1 MTDTVGTND
10 LRAIDGAHPEGE
22 SIERLLATAAAET
35 TAGVTGVH
43 HLGGAAA
50 RTLDRATRAVL
61 GTSTSPGV
69 SIARVDG
76 ALVLDLDLVS
86 EYPRPVQEVI
96 DAVREQVGKAAA
108 QLTRER
114 VVVNVNVTDVHGPF
128 DPIEVPDS
136 EREDGPSLVEKA
148 GDAMDSAR
156 KKGGAALDS
165 AREKGA
171 AALDTARERTADALD
186 DASDR
191 LDEAADRAAA
201 SDATADSLSDEVAT
215 RPARAERDADADSDS
230 VSDSDPVETVVV
242 TADAPAAEFVV
253 RVEVEP
259 VESDGTDS
267 TDRTVVADRADVDG
281 TEDHGTDAAERR
293 GSE

>member
-10 LRAIDGAHPEGE
+10 LRAIDGAHPEDE

-148 GDAMDSAR
+148 GDALDSAR
-156 KKGGAALDS
+156 EKSGAALDS

-215 RPARAERDADADSDS
+215 RPARVERSADVDADSDS
-230 VSDSDPVETVVV
+230 DSDAVETVVV

-259 VESDGTDS
+259 VD
-267 TDRTVVADRADVDG
+267 ADTPA
-281 TEDHGTDAAERR
+281 TDASAADGSDIADAERR

>member
-10 LRAIDGAHPEGE
+10 LRAIDGAHPEDE

-43 HLGGAAA
+43 HLGGTAA
-50 RTLDRATRAVL
+50 RSLDRATRAVL
-61 GTSTSPGV
+61 GTTTSPGV
-69 SIARVDG
+69 SIARIDG

-148 GDAMDSAR
+148 GDAV
-156 KKGGAALDS
+156 DS

-171 AALDTARERTADALD
+171 AALDSAREKGGAALDSARERAADALD
-186 DASDR
+186 DADER

-201 SDATADSLSDEVAT
+201 EKAEAEE
-215 RPARAERDADADSDS
+215 RAAERAEERDAAEARADR
-230 VSDSDPVETVVV
+230 ETVVV

-259 VESDGTDS
+259 VDAADVEPADHASDASDAS
-267 TDRTVVADRADVDG
+267 ADASRADASRAD
-281 TEDHGTDAAERR
+281 DAERR

>member
-10 LRAIDGAHPEGE
+10 LRAIDGAHPEDE

-61 GTSTSPGV
+61 GTSTSAGV

-86 EYPRPVQEVI
+86 EYPRPVQGVI

-156 KKGGAALDS
+156 EKGGAALDS

-215 RPARAERDADADSDS
+215 RPARAERVADADSDS
-230 VSDSDPVETVVV
+230 DSDAVETVVV

-259 VESDGTDS
+259 VDAGTSAADTSADDSD
-267 TDRTVVADRADVDG
+267 VAD
-281 TEDHGTDAAERR
+281 AERR

>member
-1 MTDTVGTND
+1 MTDPVGSHD

-22 SIERLLATAAAET
+22 SIERLLATTAAET

-43 HLGGAAA
+43 HLGGTAA
-50 RTLDRATRAVL
+50 RSLDRATRAVL
-61 GTSTSPGV
+61 GTTTSPGV
-69 SIARVDG
+69 SIARIDG

-96 DAVREQVGKAAA
+96 HDVREQVGRAAA
-108 QLTRER
+108 QLTREN

-148 GDAMDSAR
+148 GDAVDSAR
-156 KKGGAALDS
+156 EKGAAALDSAREKGGAALDS
-165 AREKGA
+165 AREKGG
-171 AALDTARERTADALD
+171 AALDSARERAADALD
-186 DASDR
+186 DADER

-201 SDATADSLSDEVAT
+201 E
-215 RPARAERDADADSDS
+215 RAEAEERAEERDAAEARTDR
-230 VSDSDPVETVVV
+230 ETVVV

-259 VESDGTDS
+259 VDAADVEPVETADVATDASDAS
-267 TDRTVVADRADVDG
+267 RADD
-281 TEDHGTDAAERR
+281 AERR

>member
-1 MTDTVGTND
+1 MTDPVGTND
-10 LRAIDGAHPEGE
+10 LRAIDGAHPEDE

-61 GTSTSPGV
+61 GTTTSPGV

-108 QLTRER
+108 QLTREH

-148 GDAMDSAR
+148 GDALDSAR
-156 KKGGAALDS
+156 EKSGAALDS

-201 SDATADSLSDEVAT
+201 SDAAADSLSDEVAT
-215 RPARAERDADADSDS
+215 RPAAPVTDAPVAERAGDSEHDS
-230 VSDSDPVETVVV
+230 EHDSVETVVV

-259 VESDGTDS
+259 VDADTSADAASAADTSAD
-267 TDRTVVADRADVDG
+267 VAD
-281 TEDHGTDAAERR
+281 AERR
-293 GSE
+293 RSE

>member
-10 LRAIDGAHPEGE
+10 LRAIDGAHPEDE

-156 KKGGAALDS
+156 EKGGAALDS

-215 RPARAERDADADSDS
+215 RPARAERDADLDADSDS
-230 VSDSDPVETVVV
+230 DAVETVVV

-259 VESDGTDS
+259 VEAGTS
-267 TDRTVVADRADVDG
+267 A
-281 TEDHGTDAAERR
+281 TDASAADTSADGSDAERR

>member
-10 LRAIDGAHPEGE
+10 LRAIDGAHPEDE

-43 HLGGAAA
+43 HLGGTAA

-156 KKGGAALDS
+156 EKGGAALDS

-215 RPARAERDADADSDS
+215 RPARVERSADVDADSDS
-230 VSDSDPVETVVV
+230 DAVETVVV

-259 VESDGTDS
+259 VEADTSATDASAADTSADGSD
-267 TDRTVVADRADVDG
+267 VAD
-281 TEDHGTDAAERR
+281 AERR

>member
-1 MTDTVGTND
+1 MTDPVGSHD

-22 SIERLLATAAAET
+22 SIERLLATTAAET

-43 HLGGAAA
+43 HLGGTAA
-50 RTLDRATRAVL
+50 RSLDRATRAVL
-61 GTSTSPGV
+61 GTTTSPGV
-69 SIARVDG
+69 TITRIDG

-96 DAVREQVGKAAA
+96 HDVREQVGRAAA
-108 QLTRER
+108 QLTREN

-148 GDAMDSAR
+148 GDAV
-156 KKGGAALDS
+156 DS

-171 AALDTARERTADALD
+171 AALDSAREKGGAALDSARERAADALD
-186 DASDR
+186 DADER

-201 SDATADSLSDEVAT
+201 E
-215 RPARAERDADADSDS
+215 RAEAEERAAERAEERDAAEARTDR
-230 VSDSDPVETVVV
+230 ETVVV

-259 VESDGTDS
+259 VDAADVEPAEPADDATDAS
-267 TDRTVVADRADVDG
+267 ADASADASRADD
-281 TEDHGTDAAERR
+281 AERR